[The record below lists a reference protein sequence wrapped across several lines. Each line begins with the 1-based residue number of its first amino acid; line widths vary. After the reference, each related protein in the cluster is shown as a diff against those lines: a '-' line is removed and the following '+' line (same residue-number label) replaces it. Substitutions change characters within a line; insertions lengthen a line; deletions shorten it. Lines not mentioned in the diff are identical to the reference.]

1 MDERRRS
8 SRLKS
13 FIKGTLRFE
22 NGRSC
27 VDCLVRDLSDDG
39 ARLKLSA
46 IVPTPDVLDLHM
58 PSKDETRRIRIRW
71 RRADELGVEFVDRRH
86 DDADT
91 AAPTDLEGR
100 VAHLE
105 KEVAALRR
113 ALADVRALVKDRH
126 GES

>member
-46 IVPTPDVLDLHM
+46 IVPTPDVLDLYM

-86 DDADT
+86 DDTDA